1 MPSSSSSGSDLNL
14 LEIVQQIG
22 TQVDDD
28 QLPVAMVLL
37 LDIQL
42 WKTAMYL
49 ISDCELEEGDESS
62 DSDEGLR

>member
-42 WKTAMYL
+42 WKTVMYL
-49 ISDCELEEGDESS
+49 LSDCELDENNESS
-62 DSDEGLR
+62 DSKKGLR